1 MTPLLSCRASEA
13 LRRACPVLDTGESM
27 KQMQK
32 EKEVVISRTI
42 WSFIARKSKKGG
54 MKKIN
59 NVFLLCIT
67 AFIFITLM
75 MSVGGCATVQTKET
89 KDEIS
94 NLSFSHDGKKVL
106 FDRCRDEGCQIQVYD
121 LETGEL
127 AAYQSPANER
137 WTMAKQSYDGKKIV
151 FSVIPIVGEDLDLT
165 QMQIGIMNTDGKN
178 YKKLTSEPMPKLYP
192 VFSNSGKKILYVKAG
207 FMRKQGRTPSTKY
220 DAWEM
225 DIATGQE
232 TRLTYF
238 EYFSMDSVNY
248 FPGDDKIFYIA
259 ESPFAFPGLDLPKDD
274 IKKALQMI
282 AEEAAK
288 RKVYLVGMLTIKKG
302 DLFPERPYY
311 NFEKGHPPLRPLLSR
326 DGTKLYFEPGG
337 KSAFYLYSPDG
348 NHQHLGQS
356 GGSVNSA
363 AISSDGEWLGSITVK
378 AGINIYRAQDGKKK
392 VELDLPCVFKE
403 DETGER
409 IKRQREK
416 LYGEKFTMIP
426 KMPSRIINR

>member
-1 MTPLLSCRASEA
+1 
-13 LRRACPVLDTGESM
+13 
-27 KQMQK
+27 MQQ
-32 EKEVVISRTI
+32 T
-42 WSFIARKSKKGG
+42 
-54 MKKIN
+54 KKIY
-59 NVFLLCIT
+59 
-67 AFIFITLM
+67 
-75 MSVGGCATVQTKET
+75 
-89 KDEIS
+89 DEID
-94 NLSFSHDGKKVL
+94 NLSFSYDSKKVF
-106 FDRCRDEGCQIQVYD
+106 FDRCRAEGCQIQVYD

-127 AAYQSPANER
+127 AAYQSPKNER
-137 WTMAKQSYDGKKIV
+137 WTMAKQSYDGKKVV
-151 FSVIPIVGEDLDLT
+151 FSVIPILENHLDLK
-165 QMQIGIMNTDGKN
+165 QMQIGIMDIDGKN
-178 YKKLTSEPMPKLYP
+178 YKKLTSDPMPKLYP

-259 ESPFAFPGLDLPKDD
+259 DSPFAFPGLDLPKDD
-274 IKKALQMI
+274 IKKALKMI

-288 RKVYLVGMLTIKKG
+288 RKIYLVGLLTIKKG

-311 NFEKGHPPLRPLLSR
+311 RFEKGHPPIRTLQSR

-337 KSAFYLYSPDG
+337 KSGFYLYSPDG
-348 NHQHLGQS
+348 NHKHLGQS
-356 GGSVNSA
+356 GGGINSA
-363 AISSDGEWLGSITVK
+363 AISPDGELLGAITVK
-378 AGINIYRAQDGKKK
+378 SAINIYRAQDGKMK

-403 DETGER
+403 DENGER

-416 LYGEKFTMIP
+416 LYGEKYTMIP
-426 KMPSRIINR
+426 EIPSRIINR